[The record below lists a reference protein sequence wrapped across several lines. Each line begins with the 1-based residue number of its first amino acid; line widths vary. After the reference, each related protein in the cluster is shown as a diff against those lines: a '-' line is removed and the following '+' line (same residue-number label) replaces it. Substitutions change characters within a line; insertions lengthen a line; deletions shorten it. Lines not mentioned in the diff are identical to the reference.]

1 MDFPWWLSG
10 KESACQ
16 CRGHGFD
23 PWSRKIPRAVEQ
35 LSLHTT
41 TRESQE
47 PRARAAATRE
57 ASTMEARAPQL
68 ERGPAH
74 HN

>member
-35 LSLHTT
+35 LS
-41 TRESQE
+41 
-47 PRARAAATRE
+47 PGARNLQLRSPCAATTDVHAPRVC
-57 ASTMEARAPQL
+57 APQEKSL
-68 ERGPAH
+68 L
-74 HN
+74 